1 MSAIIRQRS
10 GVILIS
16 LRSQLGRTTSGPTGE
31 EIPSTG
37 ATGDAALPLGKAVQ
51 SNNENRD
58 RTVRNGESMRQIT
71 LMIKWLEVESGNSV
85 QRVAHF
91 WPRLVIAGHQQAA
104 DRRLEPL
111 HALLGRA
118 CTQIPF
124 AVRLI
129 TMRAERV
136 AKEIEAFLPGIP

>member
-51 SNNENRD
+51 SNRANY
-58 RTVRNGESMRQIT
+58 
-71 LMIKWLEVESGNSV
+71 
-85 QRVAHF
+85 
-91 WPRLVIAGHQQAA
+91 RL
-104 DRRLEPL
+104 RL
-111 HALLGRA
+111 
-118 CTQIPF
+118 
-124 AVRLI
+124 RLI
-129 TMRAERV
+129 V
-136 AKEIEAFLPGIP
+136 DKSLSIKHLPTRFGPREQGSRTRPAGGGIGLSGGDQGGFRL

>member
-51 SNNENRD
+51 PNN
-58 RTVRNGESMRQIT
+58 G
-71 LMIKWLEVESGNSV
+71 
-85 QRVAHF
+85 
-91 WPRLVIAGHQQAA
+91 IAPGYQPNLHSLWAA
-104 DRRLEPL
+104 KTTEGT
-111 HALLGRA
+111 H
-118 CTQIPF
+118 
-124 AVRLI
+124 V
-129 TMRAERV
+129 
-136 AKEIEAFLPGIP
+136 

>member
-71 LMIKWLEVESGNSV
+71 LMIKWLEVESGYRGTTESASNINRICAASSERE
-85 QRVAHF
+85 QWTRGLF
-91 WPRLVIAGHQQAA
+91 WR
-104 DRRLEPL
+104 DR
-111 HALLGRA
+111 
-118 CTQIPF
+118 
-124 AVRLI
+124 
-129 TMRAERV
+129 
-136 AKEIEAFLPGIP
+136 EIRRR